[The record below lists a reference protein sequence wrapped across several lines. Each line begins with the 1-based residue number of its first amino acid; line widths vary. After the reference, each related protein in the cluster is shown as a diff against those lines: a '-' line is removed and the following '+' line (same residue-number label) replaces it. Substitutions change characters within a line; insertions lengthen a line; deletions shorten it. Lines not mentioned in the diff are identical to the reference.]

1 MPRIFK
7 IALTGGPCSGKTTSL
22 KFIIDKFSSEY
33 KVYTVPEC
41 ASLIFNSGVT
51 IIPTNFNEESH
62 TVFTKGICRM
72 QMDLE
77 RFFEEQA
84 KYETKDVIIITD
96 RGVLDNF
103 AFCSEKVKKRV
114 YEETGWD
121 DNFMCVERY
130 DQVIHL
136 VTAAQGAE
144 KFYTLENNVARSETP
159 ELAKHF
165 DKRLHE
171 EWMIHPK
178 FTLIDNSEKGFQKKL
193 DRVINAV
200 SALVNNKPVANKMVK
215 MLINCNP
222 EKLSLPSGIK
232 TYSFDESINYL
243 TSQQED
249 RVNSVIKRK
258 VPETSLKSFF
268 HTEKILNLGESV
280 YMEMTRPIS
289 VKNYMGFI
297 QAKDI
302 ERKEI
307 KRKVISFSLMS
318 DRTVN
323 VYNLEIYKFDDPLM
337 TQKIQKLKR
346 KVFKKEAVDDDALV
360 ILRGFTDT
368 DRFPEGVF
376 EQFLPQHVDVSG
388 DTEFMISDIVRVN
401 RENTIKNK
409 D

>member
-1 MPRIFK
+1 MGRVFK

-22 KFIIDKFSSEY
+22 KFIVDKFSSEF

-41 ASLIFNSGVT
+41 ASMIFSSGVT
-51 IIPTNFNEESH
+51 IVPANFNEDSH

-84 KYETKDVIIITD
+84 QYEEKDVIIITD

-103 AFCSEKVKKRV
+103 AFCSEKVKQRV

-121 DNFMCVERY
+121 ENFTCFDRY

-159 ELAKHF
+159 EMAKQC

-178 FTLIDNSEKGFQKKL
+178 FTLIDNSENGFQRKL

-215 MLINCNP
+215 MVVNCREEDLKLP
-222 EKLSLPSGIK
+222 ENVK
-232 TYSFDESINYL
+232 TYEFFETINYL
-243 TSQQED
+243 KSLQPD
-249 RVNSVIKRK
+249 RLNSVKKRSMPGSK
-258 VPETSLKSFF
+258 LRSFF

-280 YMEMTRPIS
+280 YMEMTRPIN
-289 VKNYMGFI
+289 VKNYMGFA
-297 QAKDI
+297 QSKDPD
-302 ERKEI
+302 RTEI
-307 KRKVISFSLMS
+307 TRKVISFSIS
-318 DRTVN
+318 DEKAVN
-323 VYNLEIYKFDDPLM
+323 LYNLEIYRFEDPHTTEKILGLKKDLFGKKMVEDDSLIIM
-337 TQKIQKLKR
+337 
-346 KVFKKEAVDDDALV
+346 
-360 ILRGFTDT
+360 RGFTDT
-368 DRFPEGVF
+368 NGFPEGVF
-376 EQFLPQHVDVSG
+376 EQYLPDHEDVTTDMRFIMNEVSK
-388 DTEFMISDIVRVN
+388 TN
-401 RENTIKNK
+401 RI
-409 D
+409 